1 MLFIVVAIHFIRLC
15 QGLSNDQLSDVLNPE
30 QFNQDTLAFVGEHI
44 SDVTLDFSAPLA
56 FLDGVSSGK
65 DNIYKSLVTYA
76 SEHLKHN

>member
-1 MLFIVVAIHFIRLC
+1 M
-15 QGLSNDQLSDVLNPE
+15 
-30 QFNQDTLAFVGEHI
+30 AFVGEHI

-76 SEHLKHN
+76 SEHLNTTPELTPSKNARGAEKSSVTSEICSPTNAKVS